1 MAPKDE
7 SHVWKRRSSEI
18 RGYERAIYASLS
30 NGDYLRVDYNLGEKT
45 VRLYAE
51 VVEDHGA
58 SYYSVIKNGH
68 IATEKNSRGKS
79 SNVAERLRERSDE
92 FSTLPNKDVLE
103 LINKN
108 YGIFSNNVN
117 NIHEKKS
124 KKEQHQLER
133 EEIKRKYFRSEKKS
147 SSLGSVIYESIGF
160 KKVGFI
166 DFLDITAGILISA
179 FFFYF
184 NQYNLLTAGAVAT
197 IWGIILGVLDIF
209 IRERDPFFLKIF
221 FFLFSGAVIYIY
233 SYLYL

>member
-1 MAPKDE
+1 MASKVE
-7 SHVWKRRSSEI
+7 SEYVWKRRSSEI
-18 RGYERAIYASLS
+18 RGYERAMYASLS

-68 IATEKNSRGKS
+68 ITTEKNSRGKS
-79 SNVAERLRERSDE
+79 SNVAEKLSERSDE
-92 FSTLPNKDVLE
+92 FSTLPNKDVLG

-108 YGIFSNNVN
+108 YGILSNN
-117 NIHEKKS
+117 IPEKKS
-124 KKEQHQLER
+124 IKERLQVER
-133 EEIKRKYFRSEKKS
+133 EEIKRKYFRSEERS

-160 KKVGFI
+160 KKVGFV
-166 DFLDITAGILISA
+166 DLLDIMAGLLISA
-179 FFFYF
+179 LFYYF

-209 IRERDPFFLKIF
+209 IRERDPFFLKIL
-221 FFLFSGAVIYIY
+221 FFLFSGAIIYIY